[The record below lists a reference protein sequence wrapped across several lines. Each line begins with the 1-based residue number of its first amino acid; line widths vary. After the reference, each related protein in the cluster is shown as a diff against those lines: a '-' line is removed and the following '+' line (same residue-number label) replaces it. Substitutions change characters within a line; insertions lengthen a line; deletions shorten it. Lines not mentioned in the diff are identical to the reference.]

1 MKLNFRKKKKDST
14 KKKRA
19 IIPLRLNILFFIIF
33 ILFSVLILRLGI
45 VQIVQGDT
53 YKRQLEE
60 TDNVTVS
67 KNVPRGSI
75 YDRNYNLLVGNSAVK
90 SITYTRSQ
98 QTQTAE
104 TLHVAQTLEKLITV
118 EPEKLTDRDLKDYW
132 ILTHQ
137 TESLNRLS
145 AKEQALDSSK
155 AYKIQVDKVT
165 KEDIASLTSED
176 LKVATIYKKMTTGYA
191 MTESVVK
198 NKDVT
203 DEEIARVSENMDSLP
218 GVDTTTDWNRY
229 YTYDETL
236 RSILGSVSTAKEGLP
251 KDKAEYYLSQGYSRN
266 DRVGKSYLEAQYE
279 SVLAGS
285 KSQSESVL
293 DSKGNII
300 ETVNKYEGSKG
311 KDLVLSV
318 DVEFQKAVEEI
329 LQKNIKQGKQYAGS
343 DLFDRAFVVAMD
355 PYSGEVLALAGQ
367 KLNDKGEFEDY
378 SLGTFTT
385 AYAMGSAVK
394 GSTIL
399 GGIMDGAITNK

>member
-1 MKLNFRKKKKDST
+1 M
-14 KKKRA
+14 
-19 IIPLRLNILFFIIF
+19 
-33 ILFSVLILRLGI
+33 LILRLGI

-329 LQKNIKQGKQYAGS
+329 LQKTSNKVNNMLVQIYLTAH
-343 DLFDRAFVVAMD
+343 
-355 PYSGEVLALAGQ
+355 
-367 KLNDKGEFEDY
+367 
-378 SLGTFTT
+378 SLLPWIH
-385 AYAMGSAVK
+385 
-394 GSTIL
+394 IL
-399 GGIMDGAITNK
+399 EKSLH